1 MKKVEVNKDA
11 CVACGACIRTDAE
24 HFDWDD
30 EGFSCV
36 ISEEN
41 LDSEALQE
49 AIDNCP
55 TNAILMT
62 DGDCGCGEGCHCGSD
77 CDCSGDNKC
86 SSECHCGD
94 E

>member
-11 CVACGACIRTDAE
+11 CVACGACIRIDAE

-30 EGFSCV
+30 DGFSHV

-49 AIDNCP
+49 AVTSCP

-62 DGDCGCGEGCHCGSD
+62 DEDCACGESCHCGSD
-77 CDCSGDNKC
+77 CNCSGDDKC